1 MKLVHIIIGLVVIF
15 LSSCTITQEF
25 TFNKDFSGTAKM
37 SIDMGSFMEMMSGM
51 DSTGSSLKE
60 MQDSLDFVF
69 KESAHK
75 LDSIGMENIN
85 YGWVEGTQILY
96 MSYDFKNI
104 GELNKALNASNTQSE
119 AVGTSISGKHHVYFT
134 KQGKKKL
141 TYSGPKSNKDISGN
155 KDMES
160 MKDYYKYAVI
170 FKFKRKIKKI
180 DNPNVTL
187 SSNNK
192 KAELKGS
199 MFEIIRPEYNSDITF
214 KLK

>member
-1 MKLVHIIIGLVVIF
+1 MKLIQLIIVFFVIF

-25 TFNKDFSGTAKM
+25 TFNKDFSGTAKI
-37 SIDMGSFMEMMSGM
+37 SIDMGSFMEMMAGM
-51 DSTGSSLKE
+51 DSTGGSMKE

-69 KESAHK
+69 KESAYK
-75 LDSIGMENIN
+75 LDSIGVKNIN

-96 MSYDFKNI
+96 MSYDFENVE
-104 GELNKALNASNTQSE
+104 ELNKALNASNTQNV
-119 AVGTSISGKHHVYFT
+119 AVSKSISNKPHVYF
-134 KQGKKKL
+134 KKLGKKKL
-141 TYSGPKSNKDISGN
+141 SYSGPKSDKDISGN

-170 FKFKRKIKKI
+170 FNFKRKIKKI

-187 SSNNK
+187 SSDNK

-199 MFEIIRPEYNSDITF
+199 MFEIIRPEYNSDIIF